1 MAWDLDDLDDAFS
14 GFSGDCDTSGTAG
27 NLRSPSPRAAAAV
40 AGAAT
45 SLQPGQR
52 QQLPRQTRTHQ
63 SGQSAGQGES
73 QQLEHR
79 VQQLLRR
86 TGHYPI
92 GPHLQELRREQEAFG
107 AM

>member
-1 MAWDLDDLDDAFS
+1 MAWDLDDLDDVFS

-27 NLRSPSPRAAAAV
+27 DLRSPSPRAVAAV
-40 AGAAT
+40 GTAT

-52 QQLPRQTRTHQ
+52 QQLHQ
-63 SGQSAGQGES
+63 HRRSQQVGQSPGQGEA
-73 QQLEHR
+73 QQLEQR

-86 TGHYPI
+86 TGHYSI